1 MMVACKAV
9 VVRAGTLLMIALGL
23 SMCPAPAAAQQRARP
38 AASEFPKACF
48 FFKPGSFDYA
58 GEKVIPEE
66 ERAYT
71 EAARQVY
78 RLWCT
83 ADTSTAQQRSDAADA
98 MAVAWK
104 RLWDRDMPYNAAF
117 HERGQFD
124 LLALLGVT
132 HELPALMRTD
142 PTFTSEWI
150 KGCSNACFTISPN
163 PDSQTN
169 GHPTWL
175 ELGLRDDLLDNL
187 KKEPAAEPVFKM
199 LRNAKFTLVD

>member
-1 MMVACKAV
+1 
-9 VVRAGTLLMIALGL
+9 MIALAF
-23 SMCPAPAAAQQRARP
+23 SVCPAPGAAQQHAGP
-38 AASEFPKACF
+38 AMSEFPKACF
-48 FFKPGSFDYA
+48 FFKPGSFDFA

-71 EAARQVY
+71 EAAKQVY

-83 ADTSTAQQRSDAADA
+83 PDTSTARQRSDAADA
-98 MAVAWK
+98 MAAVWK

-142 PTFTSEWI
+142 TKFTNDWI
-150 KGCSNACFTISPN
+150 EGCSYACFHLGY
-163 PDSQTN
+163 D
-169 GHPTWL
+169 PTSAASGEFTLMQLWL
-175 ELGLRDDLLDNL
+175 RNDVLDNL
-187 KKEPAAEPVFKM
+187 KKEPAAEPVFEM
-199 LRNAKFTLVD
+199 LADAKFTLVD

>member
-1 MMVACKAV
+1 MAACEAM
-9 VVRAGTLLMIALGL
+9 VVRVGMLLVIALGL
-23 SMCPAPAAAQQRARP
+23 SVCPAPAAAQQHSLP
-38 AASEFPKACF
+38 ATSAFPKACF

-58 GEKVIPEE
+58 WEKVIPEE
-66 ERAYT
+66 ERTYSAS
-71 EAARQVY
+71 ANQVY

-83 ADTSTAQQRSDAADA
+83 SGTSTPRQRSDAADA

-132 HELPALMRTD
+132 LELPALMRTD
-142 PTFTSEWI
+142 PKFTSEWI
-150 KGCSNACFTISPN
+150 KGCSNVCFTISPN
-163 PDSQTN
+163 PNSQTS
-169 GHPTWL
+169 GHPTWM

-199 LRNAKFTLVD
+199 LADAKFTLVD